1 PERAP
6 RSHGDAPRAGAAI
19 GEADRDVPD
28 VEDRSGQRRLGRAD
42 VLPPGAHRHRHL
54 RALHEG
60 ERAAHGRRL
69 LQRRLPVHRCR
80 HRREH
85 QRHDWRRGA
94 GAAAGERPDEDRAGP
109 WAPRRQG
116 GAAARA
122 RHARDCARS
131 REGAQGREEVARR
144 RRGGQADRRPR
155 RPMGEG
161 LHPARR
167 VRDARLQHAVMAR
180 IIELNR
186 KAGVSYALT
195 DDGLELPVIDVT
207 HPAFASARTDAE
219 RDALPAAFHEMM
231 ARSRNATEEQQAAM
245 RSALAGSILGRG
257 MLAGTG
263 TFLSGVNTY
272 LMKIGPDNL
281 GSYAIELDRQ
291 IARAIGPVSMRMRLQ
306 DVAGFIADG
315 LGPAL
320 HAAPGA
326 PLHMINIAGGPAIDS
341 LNALILLLRDQPLTL
356 SERSIHVHVFDQ
368 DTSGPAF
375 GARALKALM
384 EPGAKLHGLDV
395 TFRHVHYDWRQTDT
409 LARDLST
416 LDLENAV
423 WAASS

>member
-1 PERAP
+1 
-6 RSHGDAPRAGAAI
+6 
-19 GEADRDVPD
+19 
-28 VEDRSGQRRLGRAD
+28 
-42 VLPPGAHRHRHL
+42 
-54 RALHEG
+54 
-60 ERAAHGRRL
+60 
-69 LQRRLPVHRCR
+69 
-80 HRREH
+80 
-85 QRHDWRRGA
+85 
-94 GAAAGERPDEDRAGP
+94 
-109 WAPRRQG
+109 
-116 GAAARA
+116 
-122 RHARDCARS
+122 
-131 REGAQGREEVARR
+131 
-144 RRGGQADRRPR
+144 
-155 RPMGEG
+155 
-161 LHPARR
+161 
-167 VRDARLQHAVMAR
+167 MAR
-180 IIELNR
+180 ISELNR

-207 HPAFASARTDAE
+207 HPAFAIAPTDAE
-219 RDALPAAFHEMM
+219 LDALTAAFHEMM

-423 WAASS
+423 WAASSEGGLFEYGSDDEIVANLKVLRGCGSDGTVSGTVTRDEGPAALSRGASYFATIPRSLATFQALVAQAGWTVEKSVVVPYSIDVRLR